1 MSKIVQS
8 REYIFLVHLI
18 NCFHLKPEISY
29 ICDKTL
35 FRSSICNKCRCEHE
49 QIFKEEESIEIVESI
64 KVVGLINNIKEY
76 QKIYNQFK
84 NLDWKI

>member
-64 KVVGLINNIKEY
+64 KVVGLINNI
-76 QKIYNQFK
+76 
-84 NLDWKI
+84 

>member
-8 REYIFLVHLI
+8 GWYIFLVHLI
-18 NCFHLKPEISY
+18 NLVHIKPEISY

-35 FRSSICNKCRCEHE
+35 FRSSICNKCGCEHE
-49 QIFKEEESIEIVESI
+49 QIFKEEKSIEIVESI
-64 KVVGLINNIKEY
+64 KIVGLINNIEEY